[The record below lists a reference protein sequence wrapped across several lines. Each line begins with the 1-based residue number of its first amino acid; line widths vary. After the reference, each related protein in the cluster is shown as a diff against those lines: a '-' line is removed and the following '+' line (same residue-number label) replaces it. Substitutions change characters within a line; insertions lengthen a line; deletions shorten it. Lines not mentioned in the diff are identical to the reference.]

1 MQLNNLSKAVM
12 PMIEKYSHSCTITT
26 KNGSVITSRVM
37 AEQLWRRDKVRF
49 EAYPTDIG
57 FNQKNYIIGIFT
69 LDVTGFGRDDILTL
83 MGTDYYFIKSSAVVV
98 GDEILYYTAVLREA
112 VKGDKDVFG

>member
-83 MGTDYYFIKSSAVVV
+83 MGTDYYFIESSAVVI